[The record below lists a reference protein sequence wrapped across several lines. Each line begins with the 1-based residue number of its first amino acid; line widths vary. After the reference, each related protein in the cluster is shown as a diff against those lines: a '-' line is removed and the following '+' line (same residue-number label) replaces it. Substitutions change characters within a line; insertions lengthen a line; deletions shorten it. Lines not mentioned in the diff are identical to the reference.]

1 VVLER
6 ESQFFDDSGIHAALT
21 DEHDRVQVMAE
32 TPQVLFLPLGK
43 RHGRIIGAGS
53 RRTGLARRSK
63 SSGRWLDEHF
73 SDPYVRRAQGEGFRS
88 RAAFKL
94 EELDAAEKLLRPGTV
109 VVDLG
114 AAPGGWSQYAA
125 RKLKGQGRV
134 FALDLLAMDAI
145 PGVTIL
151 QGDFREQAALDRL
164 LAELGGARADLVLSD
179 MAPNI
184 SGVDV
189 VDQARA
195 ADLESLALDFA
206 LSSLGPRGVL
216 VMKVFQGAGFQ
227 ELLARARGAFRQV
240 RIRKPRASRQ
250 RSSETYLVAR
260 DPRPV

>member
-1 VVLER
+1 
-6 ESQFFDDSGIHAALT
+6 
-21 DEHDRVQVMAE
+21 M
-32 TPQVLFLPLGK
+32 PK
-43 RHGRIIGAGS
+43 
-53 RRTGLARRSK
+53 RSK
-63 SSGRWLDEHF
+63 SSGRWLEEHF
-73 SDPYVRRAQGEGFRS
+73 SDPYVKRAQGEGLRS

-94 EELDAAEKLLRPGTV
+94 EEIDAAEKLVFPGAV

-125 RKLKGQGRV
+125 RRLKGQGRV
-134 FALDLLAMDAI
+134 FALDILPMDAI
-145 PGVTIL
+145 AGVEFL
-151 QGDFREQAALDRL
+151 QGDFREQETLDRL
-164 LAELGGARADLVLSD
+164 LAGIGGARADLVLSD

-189 VDQARA
+189 VDHARA

-206 LSSLGPRGVL
+206 LATLGPKGVL

-227 ELLARARGAFRQV
+227 ELLARARKSFRQV
-240 RIRKPRASRQ
+240 RMRKPKASRQ

>member
-1 VVLER
+1 M
-6 ESQFFDDSGIHAALT
+6 S
-21 DEHDRVQVMAE
+21 
-32 TPQVLFLPLGK
+32 
-43 RHGRIIGAGS
+43 
-53 RRTGLARRSK
+53 RRSK
-63 SSGRWLDEHF
+63 SSGRWLEEHF
-73 SDPYVRRAQGEGFRS
+73 SDPFVRRAKESGLRS

-94 EELDAAEKLLRPGTV
+94 EEIDRAEKLVFPGATI
-109 VVDLG
+109 VDLG

-125 RKLKGQGRV
+125 RRLAGKGTV

-145 PGVTIL
+145 PGVTFL
-151 QGDFREQAALDRL
+151 QGDFREQAVLDAL
-164 LAELGGARADLVLSD
+164 LAGLGGQRVDLVLSD

-195 ADLESLALDFA
+195 ADLEGLALDFA
-206 LSSLGPRGVL
+206 RRVLGPEGVL

-227 ELLARARGAFRQV
+227 ELLAEARRDFRAV
-240 RIRKPRASRQ
+240 RMRKPKASRQ